1 MQTITLHD
9 ITKYLMFDVSVS
21 YSPACEGGVAC
32 VGGGGGGGGGVSA
45 VSGLGG
51 CTAELVPSP
60 QSAPGLP
67 PTCYLIVTVI
77 HSTSPIS
84 GFRLMNVGTFL

>member
-1 MQTITLHD
+1 MLDQYVILE
-9 ITKYLMFDVSVS
+9 LAREVQ
-21 YSPACEGGVAC
+21 GVAC
-32 VGGGGGGGGGVSA
+32 VGGGGGGVSA

-67 PTCYLIVTVI
+67 PPA
-77 HSTSPIS
+77 TS
-84 GFRLMNVGTFL
+84 L